1 MFKVIFKYPLFL
13 GVFLHYF
20 VSFSQQTV
28 PQFGV
33 EQTIHFGSI
42 LPHRPLV
49 NAVVEGHSLIY
60 EFSFY
65 KNTLGKKQW
74 QQAYNYPKI
83 GISAMILQLGN
94 KEKLGNSYG
103 VFPYIQFPIS
113 NKKIEWNIRFGY
125 GLGYIEKPFDR
136 ETNFKNTVIGS
147 TYNVLINLNSLW
159 RIKLNENISTSAGIS
174 LVHFSNGSFT
184 RPNLGINVFSLNAGL
199 AYNFGLKKDLIQNEI
214 PKREKNW
221 SKIVLVNV
229 GIKEIPP
236 VEGPKYMV
244 YTTSFSFQKAFSNK
258 SSYGFSADLFYNSS
272 LEQLI
277 SDEGNK
283 TTSNSDNAR
292 VGLSVFYSLDVGKVS
307 YLIQMGG
314 YLRTAYDGDG
324 FIYHRIT
331 SRYYINKNLFFN
343 LGLKTHWAVA
353 DFIEF
358 GIGYKFNSPSK

>member
-1 MFKVIFKYPLFL
+1 MFKPFFKYQLFL
-13 GVFLHYF
+13 GIFFCSYT
-20 VSFSQQTV
+20 SFSQQTV

-33 EQTIHFGSI
+33 EQTMHFGSI

-49 NAVVEGHSLIY
+49 NAVVEGHSFIY

-74 QQAYNYPKI
+74 QQFYNYPKI
-83 GISAMILQLGN
+83 GVSAMMLQLGN

-103 VFPYIQFPIS
+103 VFPYIEFPMS
-113 NKKIEWNIRFGY
+113 NKKIQWNIRFGY

-147 TYNVLINLNSLW
+147 TYNALINLNSLW
-159 RIKLNENISTSAGIS
+159 RIKLNKHISTSAGIS

-184 RPNLGINVFSLNAGL
+184 RPNLGINIFSLNAGL
-199 AYNFGLKKDLIQNEI
+199 AYNFGKKNDLIRAEL
-214 PKREKNW
+214 PDREKNW
-221 SKIVLVNV
+221 NKIIVVNT

-236 VEGPKYMV
+236 VEGPKFMV
-244 YTTSFSFQKAFSNK
+244 YTTSFNLIKSFSNK

-272 LEQLI
+272 LERLL
-277 SDEGNK
+277 SEENNEP
-283 TTSNSDNAR
+283 TSNSDNIRA
-292 VGLSVFYSLDVGKVS
+292 GLAFIYSLDVGRIS
-307 YLIQMGG
+307 YMIQMGG
-314 YLRTAYDGDG
+314 YLRTTFKEDGYV
-324 FIYHRIT
+324 YHRIT
-331 SRYYINKNLFFN
+331 SRYYINENMFVN

-358 GIGYKFNSPSK
+358 GVGYKFKHSSK

>member
-1 MFKVIFKYPLFL
+1 MLKMIFKYLLFL
-13 GVFLHYF
+13 EIFLYYSL
-20 VSFSQQTV
+20 SFSQQTV

-33 EQTIHFGSI
+33 EQIFHFGSI

-49 NAVVEGHSLIY
+49 NGIIDGHSLIY

-65 KNTLGKKQW
+65 KNTFGKKQW
-74 QQAYNYPKI
+74 QQLYNYPTI

-113 NKKIEWNIRFGY
+113 NKKIQWNIRFGY

-174 LVHFSNGSFT
+174 LVHFSNGSFK
-184 RPNLGINVFSLNAGL
+184 RPNLGINVFSLNTGL

-214 PKREKNW
+214 PKRDKNW
-221 SKIVLVNV
+221 SKIVLVNM

-244 YTTSFSFQKAFSNK
+244 YTTSFSLLKSFSNK

-277 SDEGNK
+277 SAEKNEP
-283 TTSNSDNAR
+283 TSNSDNIRA
-292 VGLSVFYSLDVGKVS
+292 GLAFIYSLDVGRVS
-307 YLIQMGG
+307 YMIQMGG
-314 YLRTAYDGDG
+314 YLRTAFKEDG
-324 FIYHRIT
+324 FVYHRIT
-331 SRYYINKNLFFN
+331 SRYYINENMFVN
-343 LGLKTHWAVA
+343 LGLKSHWAVA

-358 GIGYKFNSPSK
+358 GVGYKFNSLSK